1 MSLADYSS
9 DKVKF
14 SVFQFENKDDMDM
27 TCFTGW
33 LQDEKSLEA
42 IKYKYYN
49 GNSEWELFAYKI
61 YTEERLQTRRLKQE
75 EGHSTVIMKF
85 GFQRNS
91 TYFTMTLIIPIIALT
106 LIAPIGLIL
115 PG

>member
-1 MSLADYSS
+1 
-9 DKVKF
+9 
-14 SVFQFENKDDMDM
+14 MDM
-27 TCFTGW
+27 TYFTGW

-42 IKYKYYN
+42 IKYKYYS

-61 YTEERLQTRRLKQE
+61 YTDELVQKTRRLRPGE
-75 EGHSTVIMKF
+75 SHSTVIMKF

-106 LIAPIGLIL
+106 LLAPIGLIL
-115 PG
+115 PGYFSVKN